1 MTANR
6 LKKRAM
12 DATVTIMVI
21 AAVFHFGHHA
31 ILGEFGRYAQRDVN
45 KEIVAL
51 QVEKSELAAEKARLD
66 NLAKRLSPGYLDL
79 DLLDE
84 QARAV
89 LGYVRED
96 EVVLR

>member
-1 MTANR
+1 MTASR
-6 LKKRAM
+6 LKKRAL
-12 DATVTIMVI
+12 DATVTILVI
-21 AAVFHFGHHA
+21 AAIFHFGHRA
-31 ILGEFGRYAQRDVN
+31 VLGEYGRYAQRDVG
-45 KEIVAL
+45 KEIIAL
-51 QVEKSELAAEKARLD
+51 GAEKAELAAEKARLD

>member
-6 LKKRAM
+6 LKMRAM
-12 DATVTIMVI
+12 DATVTILVI
-21 AAVFHFGHHA
+21 AAVFHFGHRA
-31 ILGEFGRYAQRDVN
+31 VLGEFGRYAQRDVN

-51 QVEKSELAAEKARLD
+51 EAEKADLATEKARLE
-66 NLAKRLSPGYLDL
+66 NLSKRLSPAYLDL

-84 QARAV
+84 QARSV
-89 LGYVRED
+89 LGYVRKD